1 WLAACLVVVVA
12 ELLLEHLVVPAR
24 PLFLSQLLPVLGRTN
39 PAATMIARRV
49 GTPLDCALVGHAALA
64 LEEKLHPLA
73 ATLLALRSSISCQT
87 WLLPF
92 FVLSLFLR
100 GSRVPIRYT
109 RRRFRGLQPL
119 CACGVTS
126 FTVMISRP

>member
-1 WLAACLVVVVA
+1 MKYTWF
-12 ELLLEHLVVPAR
+12 PAR
-24 PLFLSQLLPVLGRTN
+24 TTVEPSVFATCETSPVLIT
-39 PAATMIARRV
+39 
-49 GTPLDCALVGHAALA
+49 
-64 LEEKLHPLA
+64 
-73 ATLLALRSSISCQT
+73 CQT

-119 CACGVTS
+119 CASGVTS
-126 FTVMISRP
+126 FTVMISRPAA